1 MKNTAGLEVKYDPYA
16 CPNGVQPRHAFSQL
30 GARSCRARLWVA
42 TSNERC
48 GVEAKWR
55 RGGVQEIWNRWTV
68 AEQNQSRRALYTG
81 HKAYSLSKNGL
92 HQPHSDAK
100 KIRIIIT
107 ENQWNKKK
115 SVAAG

>member
-16 CPNGVQPRHAFSQL
+16 CPNGVHPRHAFSQL

-48 GVEAKWR
+48 GV
-55 RGGVQEIWNRWTV
+55 GGGEV
-68 AEQNQSRRALYTG
+68 AEGGGARNMEPLDGCRAEPKSTALYTG

-92 HQPHSDAK
+92 HQPR
-100 KIRIIIT
+100 IRMQKAH
-107 ENQWNKKK
+107 NYY
-115 SVAAG
+115 